1 MFNANVKIINTSLK
15 FLIKVP
21 TQKAKFYKSLYINQI
36 SQTNFKSFSN
46 HRSDTTFIFSP
57 LNFSLQFFFFF
68 FLHSF
73 AFFAFFSFY
82 TKHIFMLSILFKSHL
97 IRHSGTRREF
107 KDTQTALE
115 NLRHSESTQRALW
128 HSDTRAFG
136 GHSGTWRALGH
147 SGTWALG
154 HLRHSGTWALRQLG
168 T

>member
-1 MFNANVKIINTSLK
+1 MSMSKSLK
-15 FLIKVP
+15 RKIL
-21 TQKAKFYKSLYINQI
+21 QKSLHKSDTPNQF
-36 SQTNFKSFSN
+36 QKLFKSALWYCFNIKLLKFFS
-46 HRSDTTFIFSP
+46 TI
-57 LNFSLQFFFFF
+57 FFFFF
-68 FLHSF
+68 AVL
-73 AFFAFFSFY
+73 SFY
-82 TKHIFMLSILFKSHL
+82 TKHTFMLSILFKSHL

-107 KDTQTALE
+107 KDTQRALE